1 MLPLFRKTHPYR
13 SQLPLLRY
21 WLYRAVGE
29 RDTPRDN
36 MATLTLIEEETTSPV
51 AAYPTAEAPP
61 TVAELVRAAQLG
73 DRQAQGE
80 LFERYQQ
87 MVLSVAY
94 RRLGDFSDAQELV
107 QEVFVQALQKLGQL
121 RTPECFGSWLRSI
134 TVRMA
139 INRMVRGDRAVSTE
153 PTTLEA
159 TVVSEENPHTSAV
172 ADERA
177 GFVRD
182 GLDRLRE
189 MDRDTLVAFYVRGQS
204 LLEMSDHFDA
214 PIGTIKRRLHVARQR
229 LAKEIEHLVSA

>member
-1 MLPLFRKTHPYR
+1 MLWSAHP
-13 SQLPLLRY
+13 QDAAGFE
-21 WLYRAVGE
+21 WEAE
-29 RDTPRDN
+29 KK
-36 MATLTLIEEETTSPV
+36 MTLTATKERLSSSD
-51 AAYPTAEAPP
+51 TAIQRTVPA
-61 TVAELVRAAQLG
+61 TVAELVRAAQTG

-80 LFERYQQ
+80 LFERYQN

-107 QEVFVQALQKLGQL
+107 QEVFVQALQKLEQL

-159 TVVSEENPHTSAV
+159 TVTSDETPFASAV
-172 ADERA
+172 TDERA
-177 GFVRD
+177 TFVRD
-182 GLDRLRE
+182 GLGRLRA
-189 MDRDTLVAFYVRGQS
+189 MDRDTLIAFYVRGES
-204 LLEMSDHFDA
+204 LIEMADNFNA

-229 LAKEIEHLVSA
+229 LGKEIEHLVIA

>member
-1 MLPLFRKTHPYR
+1 M
-13 SQLPLLRY
+13 
-21 WLYRAVGE
+21 
-29 RDTPRDN
+29 
-36 MATLTLIEEETTSPV
+36 TLTATKERKVNRAATFPAQTVAPARKANAKV
-51 AAYPTAEAPP
+51 AANEKLATSDVKQM
-61 TVAELVRAAQLG
+61 TVANLVRAAQAD
-73 DRQAQGE
+73 DRAAAGE
-80 LFERYQQ
+80 LFERYQN

-94 RRLGDFSDAQELV
+94 RRLNDYIDAQELV
-107 QEVFVQALQKLGQL
+107 QEVFVQALQKLDQL

-153 PTTLEA
+153 PVTLEA
-159 TVVSEENPHTSAV
+159 TISTDETPDDRAITV
-172 ADERA
+172 ERA

-204 LLEMSDHFDA
+204 LLEMAKDFDA
-214 PIGTIKRRLHVARQR
+214 PVGTIKRRLHVARQR